1 MMNIKEKPV
10 AYADIRGNKNYPD
23 IKGRVDFY
31 DTYGGT
37 VLAASVHGLP
47 EEAGKRNPAAA
58 SAEPKER
65 NHSQPGKSVEQSQ
78 GFHAFHIHTGN
89 ACMENGQ
96 GEFASAGGHY
106 NPWDTLHPSH
116 AGDLPPLLS
125 NNGSAWMAVYTGRFY
140 PEDVI
145 GRTVII
151 HEKSDDFHTQ
161 PSGDAGEMIACGEI
175 VAWDS
180 DNYH

>member
-1 MMNIKEKPV
+1 MQTSEEIRTTQTSKEELISTIHTEERCLQRPFTACPKKQENT
-10 AYADIRGNKNYPD
+10 IRRLLQQN
-23 IKGRVDFY
+23 R
-31 DTYGGT
+31 
-37 VLAASVHGLP
+37 
-47 EEAGKRNPAAA
+47 RN
-58 SAEPKER
+58 
-65 NHSQPGKSVEQSQ
+65 
-78 GFHAFHIHTGN
+78 AFHIHTGN
-89 ACMENGQ
+89 ACTENGQ

-161 PSGDAGEMIACGEI
+161 PSGDAGEMIACGKI